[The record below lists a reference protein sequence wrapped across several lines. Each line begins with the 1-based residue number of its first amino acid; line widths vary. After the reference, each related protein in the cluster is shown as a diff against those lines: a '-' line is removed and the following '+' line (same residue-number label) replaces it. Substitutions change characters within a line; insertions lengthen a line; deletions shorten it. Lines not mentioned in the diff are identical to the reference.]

1 MEIIMF
7 SLECLFVAIM
17 LVLAFSVHRRCK
29 VLKISQGWALY
40 LCDFSFLMA
49 IAFMTRWERDNG
61 SSNTIQAVIFLIS
74 ACIAMGLLVR
84 DLQRLYKLIKAS
96 K

>member
-1 MEIIMF
+1 
-7 SLECLFVAIM
+7 
-17 LVLAFSVHRRCK
+17 
-29 VLKISQGWALY
+29 
-40 LCDFSFLMA
+40 MA

-61 SSNTIQAVIFLIS
+61 SNNTIQAVIFLIS